1 MNHLT
6 RIALSVSLLAFAPFA
21 AGDNTSAQSSAFGG
35 NGGNAAGGMGGMG
48 GNAAGGSAT
57 GIGNG
62 GAGGLGGTGIGNGGA
77 GGLGG
82 TGIGNGGAGGN
93 GFGGEAHGG
102 AGGVGQ
108 GGIGLGGNGTGGDA
122 TNAGNSQSASMHI
135 DQVRQSPAVFMNAP
149 MPTANCQATMGGF
162 LSFIGGAGFAV
173 SRTLRECELRE
184 LSRSAYAIG
193 QVEMAK
199 FVLCKAEEAKDFK
212 GCAK

>member
-1 MNHLT
+1 M
-6 RIALSVSLLAFAPFA
+6 AFAPLA
-21 AGDNTSAQSSAFGG
+21 AADNNSSQSSAF
-35 NGGNAAGGMGGMG
+35 GGNAAGGMGGMG

-57 GIGNG
+57 GIGQG
-62 GAGGLGGTGIGNGGA
+62 GAGGLGGTGIGNGGM
-77 GGLGG
+77 GGS
-82 TGIGNGGAGGN
+82 

-122 TNAGNSQSASMHI
+122 TNAGNSQSASMHF

-212 GCAK
+212 GCGK